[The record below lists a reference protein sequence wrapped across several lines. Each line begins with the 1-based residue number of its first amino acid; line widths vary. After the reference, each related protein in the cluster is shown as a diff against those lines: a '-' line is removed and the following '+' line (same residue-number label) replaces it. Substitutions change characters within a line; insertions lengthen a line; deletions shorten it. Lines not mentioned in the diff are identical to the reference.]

1 MKPCFLLGGVIG
13 SVFCVEIIKTKYKM
27 EEKLNEIIKAHEN
40 NLLKYTQERD
50 TRLAK
55 MQFMSEH
62 KFEHESQHLRTQKD
76 AVSDMFFD
84 YRKAIEDLRELL
96 NAWNS

>member
-1 MKPCFLLGGVIG
+1 
-13 SVFCVEIIKTKYKM
+13 M
-27 EEKLNEIIKAHEN
+27 EEKLKEIIEAHEN

-50 TRLAK
+50 ARLSK

-62 KFEHESQHLRTQKD
+62 KFEQELQHLRTQKD

-84 YRKAIEDLRELL
+84 YRKAIEDLREML